1 MHSDCKK
8 NSSYN
13 DVFIRYKVLLKQ
25 LLFTLLSS
33 LLFSVPL
40 EANPTQSPLTYLL
53 DKEIIDQSEIRENR
67 HLIQKSQFH
76 PRKCKHVRGPTGP
89 TGARGKKG
97 KNGTTGAIG
106 PTGATG
112 VAGTA
117 GTTGATGPTGDIGP
131 TGAAGTNGSTGPAG
145 TNGSTGPTEPTG
157 TEGSTGPTGS
167 AGTDGIAGPTG
178 ATGATGNAGPTGPTG
193 SSPSQDGFSAFI
205 ISQNTSNTIQL
216 NNWIVTSPYYD
227 SPTFNQVT
235 GNFTV
240 PATGRYAIKA
250 TINYS
255 TDTRI
260 SSQTGANTNPYF
272 AVRRTSSPST
282 DLIRGNFPIIDINI
296 TSPPINLR
304 TILRNGDIVLAGDV
318 ELNVGDVIGLFY
330 VSDGLNLPLRLG
342 GNGNQQNGIVWSMHE
357 L

>member
-33 LLFSVPL
+33 LLFHVPL
-40 EANPTQSPLTYLL
+40 EANPTQSPLTCLL
-53 DKEIIDQSEIRENR
+53 DKEIINQSEIRENR
-67 HLIQKSQFH
+67 HLIEKSQFH

-89 TGARGKKG
+89 TGPTGARGKKG
-97 KNGTTGAIG
+97 KNGITGAIG

-131 TGAAGTNGSTGPAG
+131 TGAAGTNGSTGP
-145 TNGSTGPTEPTG
+145 TGPTG
-157 TEGSTGPTGS
+157 TEGSTGPTGPT
-167 AGTDGIAGPTG
+167 GTDGITGPTGSTG
-178 ATGATGNAGPTGPTG
+178 ATGSIGPTGPTGPTG

-205 ISQNTSNTIQL
+205 NLQTTSNTVQL
-216 NNWIVTSPYYD
+216 NNWIVTPPYYD
-227 SPTFNQVT
+227 SPTFNQAT

-255 TDTRI
+255 TNTRI
-260 SSQTGANTNPYF
+260 SSQIGQNTNPYF

-282 DLIRGNFPIIDINI
+282 DLIRGNFPIIDINM
-296 TSPPINLR
+296 TSPSINLR

-330 VSDGLNLPLRLG
+330 VSDGLNLLLRLG
-342 GNGNQQNGIVWSMHE
+342 GNGNNQQSGIVWSMHE